1 MALSIKE
8 WYHMIS
14 NATIADVLLDRLI
27 HNYHRIELGGESM
40 RKWIKGS
47 ERIRDFGKIKIL
59 FLI

>member
-40 RKWIKGS
+40 RKRIKGS
-47 ERIRDFGKIKIL
+47 EALEKTP
-59 FLI
+59 